1 MTFIVSD
8 TRKRHSLIDIS
19 TSMIQICGRVRDSR
33 YKEIVHLYD
42 MLPYKDTTL
51 EQFEDAT

>member
-33 YKEIVHLYD
+33 YGEIVHLYD
-42 MLPYKDTTL
+42 TLPYKDTTL